1 MASPLLAIGA
11 LACPVGMG
19 AMMWFMGKGMKSGS
33 KRDPAEDRTVEELRA
48 EHERLS
54 AEVERLSRDR
64 HAESPR

>member
-1 MASPLLAIGA
+1 MASPLFALGA

-33 KRDPAEDRTVEELRA
+33 ERDPNEDATVEGLRA

-64 HAESPR
+64 HAESLR